1 MKKPIAIIFNDVH
14 LKSGNENAVL
24 KSIRHMIE
32 VAKEKNI
39 KRFIFAGD
47 LFDSRSFQRLKVLNT
62 FDTILSETSE
72 AGIEMDYIP
81 GNHDK
86 SIYVS
91 YDSFLDVYYHYPNFN
106 LHRDISDITI
116 DGIDIT
122 LLPFFS
128 DDMLIPKIKEH
139 GGGDVLISHFE
150 MQGSSHLGKV
160 SEKVTINEVLLSKWK
175 KTYLGHYH
183 NTHEITKN
191 IVHLP
196 SLLQANFGEDNIK
209 GFSVLYDDLSY
220 EIIRG
225 EFREFIKIQ
234 IDLDSI
240 ISSELKQLIKT
251 YENSSNTIRFEFTG
265 SESKLKA
272 LDRAQFKNTGIDVK
286 LNYDKKYAY
295 DDSDIEIPTTKEKY
309 NKSDISKIFKDFC
322 EDKGYSYKE
331 GQELLNEFLKH
342 K

>member
-14 LKSGNENAVL
+14 LKSGNEDAVL
-24 KSIRHMIE
+24 SSIRHMIE
-32 VAKEKNI
+32 VANEKKI

-62 FDTILSETSE
+62 FDTILSETSV

-86 SIYVS
+86 SIYSS
-91 YDSFLDVYYHYPNFN
+91 YDSFLDVYYHYPNFT
-106 LHRDISDITI
+106 LHRDISDIII
-116 DGIDIT
+116 DGINIT
-122 LLPFFS
+122 LLPFFP

-139 GGGDVLISHFE
+139 GGSDILISHFE
-150 MQGSSHLGKV
+150 MQGSSHLGKI
-160 SEKVTINEVLLSKWK
+160 SEKVTINEKLLSKWK

-196 SLLQANFGEDNIK
+196 SLLQANFGEDGHK

-225 EFREFIKIQ
+225 QFREFIKIQ

-240 ISSELKQLIKT
+240 ISSELKELIRT

-272 LDRAQFKNTGIDVK
+272 LNRAQFKDTGIDVK
-286 LNYDKKYAY
+286 LKYDKKYEY
-295 DDSDIEIPTTKEKY
+295 NDSDIEIPTTKERY
-309 NKSDISKIFKDFC
+309 DKSDISKIFKDFC
-322 EDKGYSYKE
+322 EDKGYPYKE